1 MTEQNPYIFR
11 IELEDFEN
19 KNRYAEYQSFTVEK
33 QNLSIDL
40 ISMVTME
47 TQAFLNKNNVMIM
60 KRNFKQWWSTILP
73 IQQNKQPPLFGLH
86 YFWRYNPPLWS
97 AMIVAQSLVYVL

>member
-1 MTEQNPYIFR
+1 
-11 IELEDFEN
+11 
-19 KNRYAEYQSFTVEK
+19 
-33 QNLSIDL
+33 
-40 ISMVTME
+40 MVTME

-86 YFWRYNPPLWS
+86 HFWRYNPPLLS

>member
-1 MTEQNPYIFR
+1 
-11 IELEDFEN
+11 
-19 KNRYAEYQSFTVEK
+19 
-33 QNLSIDL
+33 
-40 ISMVTME
+40 
-47 TQAFLNKNNVMIM
+47 MIM

-86 YFWRYNPPLWS
+86 HFWHYNPPVLS

>member
-1 MTEQNPYIFR
+1 M
-11 IELEDFEN
+11 
-19 KNRYAEYQSFTVEK
+19 QSTSLSQLEK

-60 KRNFKQWWSTILP
+60 KRNSKQWWSTILP

-86 YFWRYNPPLWS
+86 HFWRYNPPLLS
-97 AMIVAQSLVYVL
+97 AMMVAQSLVYVL